1 MGSRCS
7 ESLRA
12 VHSILRA
19 ALEQMLLG
27 SDVLVFKS
35 KEHPRMSLH
44 LRSGD
49 FNDIEPLACLDLWLD
64 NVMADVPEMVLA
76 AHCS

>member
-1 MGSRCS
+1 MQ
-7 ESLRA
+7 
-12 VHSILRA
+12 SILRA
-19 ALEQMLLG
+19 ALEQVLLG

-49 FNDIEPLACLDLWLD
+49 FNDLEPLACLDLWLD
-64 NVMADVPEMVLA
+64 NVMADVPEMVPG